1 MHGCLEVSEELD
13 TSEIAIE
20 AYTYLYPL
28 VMMEV
33 TRRHISAGD
42 RRTTEQKDSNLFIH
56 NHEMASDKWRAVAR
70 SNIDTLFSSAWIDLS
85 DGPATITIPPA
96 DDRYY
101 MFQMLDMWT
110 DTYAV
115 VGSRTIGQKGGV
127 VTLVGPALAQS
138 HRSNAHDIV
147 IHCPT
152 PTTWIIGRSYA
163 QNGPDLQDA
172 IHFVDAIV
180 GTSEHSQIFSNEV
193 AYPGDESTKIPP
205 VTKVRN
211 LSGPEFFSFASH
223 ILMREGIRN
232 TDGSIALRLRALGFI
247 EGHAFDFSAQSAQV
261 QNAINDSPRIFNER
275 IRKTLSNRGP
285 AINGWSTTQGD
296 IGTYGN
302 SYVLRAAVA
311 LIGLAANPT
320 IDAVYIS
327 ALFDTNNEKLEG
339 SRSYVIHFNKDEF
352 PPANAFWSLTAYDHE
367 GFMISNPL
375 NRFGIRSRDE
385 VEYNEDGSLDIYF
398 APECPSMAPES
409 NWIPSIAGSVAL
421 QMRLYSPAEK
431 YLNGTWKPPVIQRI
445 DAA

>member
-1 MHGCLEVSEELD
+1 MSHEIDVN
-13 TSEIAIE
+13 EIAVE
-20 AYTYLYPL
+20 GYTFLYPL

-33 TRRHISAGD
+33 TRRHISSTD
-42 RRTTEQKDSNLFIH
+42 RRSEQQKTSNLFIH

-85 DGPATITIPPA
+85 EGPATITLPPA
-96 DDRYY
+96 GDRYH

-115 VGSRTIGQKGGV
+115 VGSRTIGQNGGT
-127 VTLVGPALAQS
+127 VTLVGPAHAQS
-138 HRSNAHDIV
+138 HQSTAHEIV

-172 IHFVDAIV
+172 IQFVDAIV
-180 GTSEHSQIFSNEV
+180 GTSEFAQKFSNSV
-193 AYPGDESTKIPP
+193 AYPGDESSKIPP

-211 LSGPEFFSFASH
+211 LSGQEFFEFASR
-223 ILMREGIRN
+223 ILRREGIRN
-232 TDGSIALRLRALGFI
+232 TDGSIALRLRALGFVTD
-247 EGHAFDFSAQSAQV
+247 EDFVVAAQSEQV
-261 QNAINDSPRIFNER
+261 QTAISEAPRIFTER
-275 IRKTLSNRGP
+275 IRKTLNNRGP
-285 AINGWSTTQGD
+285 ATNGWSTTQAD

-320 IDAVYIS
+320 VDAVYIA
-327 ALFDTNNEKLEG
+327 ALFDANNDKLEG
-339 SRSYVIHFNKDEF
+339 SRSYVLHFNKDEF

-375 NRFGIRSRDE
+375 NRFGIRSRDA

-398 APECPSMAPES
+398 APACPPEAPES

-421 QMRLYSPAEK
+421 QMRLYSPAEA

-445 DAA
+445 DA

>member
-1 MHGCLEVSEELD
+1 MSHEID
-13 TSEIAIE
+13 INEIAVE
-20 AYTYLYPL
+20 GYTFLYPL

-33 TRRHISAGD
+33 TRRHISSTD
-42 RRTTEQKDSNLFIH
+42 RRSEEQKASNLFIH

-85 DGPATITIPPA
+85 EGPATITLPPA
-96 DDRYY
+96 GDRYH

-115 VGSRTIGQKGGV
+115 VGSRTIGQNGGT
-127 VTLVGPALAQS
+127 VTLVGPAHAHTHQS
-138 HRSNAHDIV
+138 TAHDIV

-172 IHFVDAIV
+172 IQFVDAIV
-180 GTSEHSQIFSNEV
+180 GTSEFAQKFSNSV
-193 AYPGDESTKIPP
+193 AYPGDESAKIPP

-211 LSGPEFFSFASH
+211 LSGQEFFEFASR
-223 ILMREGIRN
+223 ILRREGIRN
-232 TDGSIALRLRALGFI
+232 TDGSIALRLRALGFVAG
-247 EGHAFDFSAQSAQV
+247 EQFDVSGQSEQV
-261 QNAINDSPRIFNER
+261 QTAISEAPRIFNER
-275 IRKTLSNRGP
+275 IRKTLNNRGP
-285 AINGWSTTQGD
+285 AINGWSTTQAD

-320 IDAVYIS
+320 VDAVYI
-327 ALFDTNNEKLEG
+327 AAHFDANNDKLEG
-339 SRSYVIHFNKDEF
+339 SRSYVIHFDKDEF

-375 NRFGIRSRDE
+375 NRFGIRSRDA

-398 APECPSMAPES
+398 APACPPQAPES

-421 QMRLYSPAEK
+421 QMRLYSPAEA

-445 DAA
+445 DA